1 MEVDALSRIE
11 WVEQSSLIVRATLLS
26 NKESYDPFPNL
37 PPQLM
42 LQSIV
47 DSSPGITERQWREEQ
62 QNDIE
67 IGPVLE
73 LIRNGKLH
81 GYKLQGNESSGT
93 KILLRYKGDLILKR
107 GLLYRKILMKNHK
120 EGTLQFVLPSSF

>member
-1 MEVDALSRIE
+1 
-11 WVEQSSLIVRATLLS
+11 
-26 NKESYDPFPNL
+26 
-37 PPQLM
+37 M

-47 DSSPGITERQWREEQ
+47 DSSPGNTERQWREEQ

-67 IGPVLE
+67 IGPVME
-73 LIRNGKLH
+73 LKRNGKLH

-107 GLLYRKILMKNHK
+107 GLLYRKILLKNHK
-120 EGTLQFVLPSSF
+120 E